1 MQKARNTS
9 VKIFINSVDVTRD
22 ISPYLKALT
31 FTDNLSEEADTL
43 EIELVDKDR
52 VFLGDW
58 FPTLGNTLSA
68 TLVKNNWDSEV
79 SELELGEFEIDE
91 VEARLPPST
100 FKIKGVSISQNSA
113 LRQRDESKS
122 WENVRLSEIAAQI
135 ASDSGVELFYQATDD
150 PEIKRAEQGE
160 QSRLAFLEKICA
172 DNYLILKVSDNKL
185 IIMDESELERQEPA
199 RELDRETSLMKQ
211 FTARKTLQD
220 VYGSAEVSYKEP
232 EQSEL
237 FTAKYGSSEGKVLK
251 INRRVANQGEA
262 EKLARNELRRKNKKE
277 TEVNITTV
285 GDFDLMAG
293 NTVALK
299 NFGHFDGNYL
309 IEKATHTLSN
319 GYETKIELRLCL
331 EY

>member
-9 VKIFINSVDVTRD
+9 VKIFMNGVDVTRD
-22 ISPYLKALT
+22 LSPHLKALT
-31 FTDNLSEEADTL
+31 LTDNLSCEADAL
-43 EIELVDKDR
+43 ELELVDREKI
-52 VFLGDW
+52 FLNDW
-58 FPTLGNTLSA
+58 FPELSTTLSA
-68 TLVKNNWDSEV
+68 TLVKKNWTDGQ

-91 VEARLPPST
+91 VEASLPPST
-100 FKIKGVSISQNSA
+100 FKIKAVSISQNSA

-135 ASDSGVELFYQATDD
+135 ASESGVELFYQATDD

-172 DNYLILKVSDNKL
+172 DNYLILKVGDNKL
-185 IIMDESELERQEPA
+185 IICDESELERQEPA
-199 RELDRETSLMKQ
+199 RELDRETTWIKH

-232 EQSEL
+232 KQSEL
-237 FTAKYGSSEGKVLK
+237 FTAKYGSAEGKAMK
-251 INRRVANQGEA
+251 INRRVTNQGAA

-309 IEKATHTLSN
+309 IEKATHTVGN